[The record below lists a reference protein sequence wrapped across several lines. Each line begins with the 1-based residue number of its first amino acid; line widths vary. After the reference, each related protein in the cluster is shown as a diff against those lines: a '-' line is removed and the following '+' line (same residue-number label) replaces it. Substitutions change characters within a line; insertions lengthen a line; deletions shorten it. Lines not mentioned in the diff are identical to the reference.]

1 MKSSNDESNKKSP
14 IILNSFFFKSNNQY
28 CKFSLILPVLFF
40 VLSTLSIFLLTTTY
54 LIKKG
59 NIISFFYLS
68 STNRYLFY
76 VSFISISVCGVF
88 LVWTYSSILIQRF
101 SVPEM
106 QKIKVYIYFM
116 FSLGIISNALLVMYG
131 AFSEEIF
138 VYQNLKTAKIS
149 MASLFFI
156 AYIFFNLITAV
167 FSIKIIYFL
176 KNQNNKNLFYSS
188 VSFYNM
194 NDEQSEKELE
204 EKVKTKTILIY
215 LMIFVLFVYIG
226 GVIIQKNQNK
236 ESIKSK
242 MKLISITFW
251 ICEICPYLLFIMN
264 AFLNFSYYNEILY
277 TKHSL
282 NRFID
287 KEYFKQDLEEDDS
300 DEEYDST
307 SCEEKQKLKSNEETH
322 I

>member
-1 MKSSNDESNKKSP
+1 
-14 IILNSFFFKSNNQY
+14 
-28 CKFSLILPVLFF
+28 
-40 VLSTLSIFLLTTTY
+40 
-54 LIKKG
+54 
-59 NIISFFYLS
+59 
-68 STNRYLFY
+68 
-76 VSFISISVCGVF
+76 
-88 LVWTYSSILIQRF
+88 
-101 SVPEM
+101 
-106 QKIKVYIYFM
+106 M

-194 NDEQSEKELE
+194 NDEQSEKDLE

-300 DEEYDST
+300 DEEYDSS

>member
-28 CKFSLILPVLFF
+28 FKLSLILPVLFF

-59 NIISFFYLS
+59 NIISFFFLS

-138 VYQNLKTAKIS
+138 VYKNLKTAKIS

-287 KEYFKQDLEEDDS
+287 KEYFKQDLEEDGS

>member
-28 CKFSLILPVLFF
+28 FKFSLILPVLFF

-106 QKIKVYIYFM
+106 QKIKIYIYFM

>member
-28 CKFSLILPVLFF
+28 FKFSLILPVLFF

-106 QKIKVYIYFM
+106 QKIKIYIYFM

-194 NDEQSEKELE
+194 NDEQSEKDLE

-215 LMIFVLFVYIG
+215 LMIFVIFVYIG

-300 DEEYDST
+300 DEEYDSS

>member
-28 CKFSLILPVLFF
+28 FKFSLFLPVLFF

-76 VSFISISVCGVF
+76 VSFLSISVCGVF

-138 VYQNLKTAKIS
+138 VYKNLKTAKIS

>member
-68 STNRYLFY
+68 STSRYLFY
-76 VSFISISVCGVF
+76 VSFLSISVCGVF

-106 QKIKVYIYFM
+106 QKIKIYIYFM

-307 SCEEKQKLKSNEETH
+307 SCEEKQKLKSNEEVH

>member
-28 CKFSLILPVLFF
+28 FKFSLLLPVLFF

-106 QKIKVYIYFM
+106 QKIKIYIYFM

-300 DEEYDST
+300 DEEYDSS

>member
-1 MKSSNDESNKKSP
+1 MKNSNDESNQKSP
-14 IILNSFFFKSNNQY
+14 IKLNSFFFKSNSHY
-28 CKFSLILPVLFF
+28 FKFSLLLPVLFF

-54 LIKKG
+54 IIKKG

-76 VSFISISVCGVF
+76 ISFISISVCGVF

-106 QKIKVYIYFM
+106 QKIKIYIYFM

-138 VYQNLKTAKIS
+138 IYNNLKNAKIS
-149 MASLFFI
+149 MASIFFI

-194 NDEQSEKELE
+194 NDEQSEKELD

-226 GVIIQKNQNK
+226 GVIIQNNQNK
-236 ESIKSK
+236 ESIKSR
-242 MKLISITFW
+242 MKLISVTFW

-287 KEYFKQDLEEDDS
+287 KEYFKQDIEDEDDS
-300 DEEYDST
+300 DEEYT
-307 SCEEKQKLKSNEETH
+307 SCEEKQKLKSNEEEH

>member
-28 CKFSLILPVLFF
+28 FKFSLILPVLFF

-106 QKIKVYIYFM
+106 QKIKIYIYFM

-138 VYQNLKTAKIS
+138 VYKNLKTAKIS

-215 LMIFVLFVYIG
+215 LMIFVIFVYIG

>member
-1 MKSSNDESNKKSP
+1 
-14 IILNSFFFKSNNQY
+14 
-28 CKFSLILPVLFF
+28 
-40 VLSTLSIFLLTTTY
+40 
-54 LIKKG
+54 
-59 NIISFFYLS
+59 
-68 STNRYLFY
+68 
-76 VSFISISVCGVF
+76 
-88 LVWTYSSILIQRF
+88 
-101 SVPEM
+101 
-106 QKIKVYIYFM
+106 
-116 FSLGIISNALLVMYG
+116 
-131 AFSEEIF
+131 
-138 VYQNLKTAKIS
+138 

-176 KNQNNKNLFYSS
+176 KNQNNKNYFYSS

-194 NDEQSEKELE
+194 NDEQTEKELE

-226 GVIIQKNQNK
+226 GVIIQNNQNK
-236 ESIKSK
+236 DSIKHN
-242 MKLISITFW
+242 MKLITVSYW
-251 ICEICPYLLFIMN
+251 ICEICPYLLFLMN
-264 AFLNFSYYNEILY
+264 SFLNFSYYNEILY

-287 KEYFKQDLEEDDS
+287 KEYFKNDIEDDS

-307 SCEEKQKLKSNEETH
+307 TCEEKQKLKSNEANNKD